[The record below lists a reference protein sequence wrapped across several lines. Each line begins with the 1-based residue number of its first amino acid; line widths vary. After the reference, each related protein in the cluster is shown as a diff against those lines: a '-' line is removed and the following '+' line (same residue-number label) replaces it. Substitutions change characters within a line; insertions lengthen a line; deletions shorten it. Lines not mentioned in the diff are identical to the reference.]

1 MIKDNKKKAKKL
13 REKDS
18 YGFRKLLV
26 EQELLRWGQKNK
38 ETRILSLR
46 LADVI
51 GPWDDSCRFWKYILW
66 AEIASVGNSEIQLNT
81 AEHLHTK
88 LSFTFS
94 QDVVSVIMQ
103 SFDQ

>member
-1 MIKDNKKKAKKL
+1 MLKDDKKKAKKL
-13 REKDS
+13 QDKDS

-26 EQELLRWGQKNK
+26 EQEVLRWGQKNAG
-38 ETRILSLR
+38 TRILSLR
-46 LADVI
+46 LADVM
-51 GPWDDSCRFWKYILW
+51 GPWDDSCRFWKYVLW
-66 AEIASVGNSEIQLNT
+66 AEVAAAGSSAIELNT
-81 AEHLHTK
+81 SDHLHTK